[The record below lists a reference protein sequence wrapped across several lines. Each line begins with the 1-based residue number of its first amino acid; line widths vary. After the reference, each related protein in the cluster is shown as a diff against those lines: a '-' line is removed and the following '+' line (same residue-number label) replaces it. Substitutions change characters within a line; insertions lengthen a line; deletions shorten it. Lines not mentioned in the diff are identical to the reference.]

1 VKLWA
6 RVRCLVFL
14 THSVDLLLT
23 LTLTRRFV
31 IGRRTASKR
40 TEMFTTSVHF
50 ARLRNY
56 NTGATESSD
65 HPVGQVDV
73 RKIHGG
79 TSGQTSPSLGDL
91 HRSHAVTDR
100 YIQYTRSHQPQNPPH
115 SPPPPP
121 LSGSLGKHLKFTPRP
136 SVATT
141 TLPISVHILYGAEFG
156 RLPSSP
162 DICPPLDY
170 RLACYAPPKD
180 APGDSFRE
188 GQGKEQV
195 FRRECPAFT
204 CRS

>member
-1 VKLWA
+1 VS
-6 RVRCLVFL
+6 CFFL
-14 THSVDLLLT
+14 THSVDLL

-56 NTGATESSD
+56 NTGATDSSD

-100 YIQYTRSHQPQNPPH
+100 YIQYTRSHQHQNTTH
-115 SPPPPP
+115 SPPP

-141 TLPISVHILYGAEFG
+141 TLPISVHILYGAESG

-162 DICPPLDY
+162 DIWTI
-170 RLACYAPPKD
+170 
-180 APGDSFRE
+180 G
-188 GQGKEQV
+188 
-195 FRRECPAFT
+195 
-204 CRS
+204 

>member
-1 VKLWA
+1 MKLWA

-56 NTGATESSD
+56 NTGATDSSD

-100 YIQYTRSHQPQNPPH
+100 YIQYTRSHQHQNTTH
-115 SPPPPP
+115 SPPPPSP
-121 LSGSLGKHLKFTPRP
+121 LWLSRKTFKIHSKAVGRDDDAADFSTHFIRRRIRTFAL
-136 SVATT
+136 
-141 TLPISVHILYGAEFG
+141 LPGY
-156 RLPSSP
+156 LPP
-162 DICPPLDY
+162 WII
-170 RLACYAPPKD
+170 
-180 APGDSFRE
+180 G
-188 GQGKEQV
+188 
-195 FRRECPAFT
+195 
-204 CRS
+204 